1 MQTPEPRRFPSVW
14 TVLAVLLVIHLTIP
28 LLKMLI
34 PALVILAALLLLYRV
49 FFYKRI

>member
-1 MQTPEPRRFPSVW
+1 MQAPEPRDLPSIW

-28 LLKMLI
+28 LLKMLV
-34 PALVILAALLLLYRV
+34 PLLVILAALLALYRV